1 MFGSAILDVA
11 IGIVFIYVVLS
22 MMCSAI
28 REGLE
33 AFIKSRSAALE
44 YGIRELL
51 HEVSSGQLTE
61 AIYNHP
67 EIYGMFAGS
76 YQRTGRTQQ
85 PWWFTSG
92 KNLPSYIPSRSF
104 ALALMDLIARG
115 PVPVAGDAAAAG
127 GNAGGNAD
135 GAANGMAMNSDLFS
149 LPLIRANIRSI
160 QNPWVERALLTAL
173 DTAGADLNAAIR
185 NVEAWYDNAMDRV
198 SGRYRRSSQFVLFL
212 IGLVIAAGFNINTLE
227 IADYLYRNPTE
238 RAALVAKAAALS
250 QTPGDANHNFSD
262 VLNEV
267 QSMRFPVG
275 WPAVDSSAVGSG
287 GAEFLAWTLRGFG
300 WLLTAFAVTLGAPF
314 WFDVLNRIML
324 MRSTVKPADVKT
336 QPAAPAAAPDSDAGG
351 FATAS
356 VSGVR
361 PVPAGPDDGTG
372 LAAVVPVSAGAPDP
386 DACTDGCE
394 VSIASP
400 TEDADLPAAQGGVA

>member
-1 MFGSAILDVA
+1 MFGSVILDVA

-76 YQRTGRTQQ
+76 YQPTGRTQP

-115 PVPVAGDAAAAG
+115 PVSVPGATAAG
-127 GNAGGNAD
+127 GV
-135 GAANGMAMNSDLFS
+135 ANGRAMNSDLFS

-160 QNPWVERALLTAL
+160 QNPWVERALLTAI

-185 NVEAWYDNAMDRV
+185 NVEAWYDHAMERV

-238 RAALVAKAAALS
+238 RAALVAEAEALS

-262 VLNEV
+262 VLNRV
-267 QSMRFPVG
+267 QNMRFPVG

-324 MRSTVKPADVKT
+324 MRSTVKPADLKT
-336 QPAAPAAAPDSDAGG
+336 QPAAPAAAPDSDAGSV
-351 FATAS
+351 AAAS
-356 VSGVR
+356 VSGGN
-361 PVPAGPDDGTG
+361 PALAAPDNGAG
-372 LAAVVPVSAGAPDP
+372 VAAVVPLRGVAPDP